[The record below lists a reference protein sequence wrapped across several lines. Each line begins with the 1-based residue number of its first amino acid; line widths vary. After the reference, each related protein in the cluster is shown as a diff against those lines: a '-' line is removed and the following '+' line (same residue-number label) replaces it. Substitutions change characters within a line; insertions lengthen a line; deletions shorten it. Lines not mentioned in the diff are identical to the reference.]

1 MEGLERMLSL
11 PSFCRALSCSSRMFS
26 ADRPEGQIQKRRGP
40 RGRLAEKSKLG
51 VIEDSWFPIDGL

>member
-1 MEGLERMLSL
+1 
-11 PSFCRALSCSSRMFS
+11 MFS